1 MKNKFILTIALAA
14 TALVSSCDMDKE
26 PYNAL
31 PDATA
36 LQTPTNFESA
46 RVGLY
51 SAMKASTAGS
61 FYNAP
66 EIQADCFN
74 AVTGFSNTYGDMYRW
89 DFDAQSSTFET
100 IYGNLQALIS
110 RANFIIDSYDMVA
123 DINNKNI
130 FDADGLKATKEVKG
144 DAFWM
149 RAYAIFSLS
158 QYFCQD
164 YEESTASNPNTG
176 VSYTLHY
183 DPSEDASTYPG
194 RETLA
199 ATYKQVLNDL
209 DSAAVYVTTAGKKN
223 SPYVT
228 VDAITA
234 LRARV
239 ALAMDDYDLAF
250 QEAQLLIHSDS
261 YSLASDQTELQNLWQ
276 TSATIQGANAGGSE
290 AIMVLNAT
298 SSNELPAQTGT
309 YYLPYNAGSVPDYI
323 PTQAFMDL
331 YSDYDYRKAVYFTKV
346 DITTNTGGVGSVY
359 ALNKYPDQ
367 GILYRRYRQ
376 ESARFATEPRVFRIA
391 EMYLIAAEASAMSG
405 DLGTA
410 AYYLDELE
418 RKRIAGH
425 TDKHFA
431 NQEAFMQEL
440 RNERAREM
448 VAEGSRLFDLKRWH
462 LGVQRG
468 NTQQRDLCLLPGAN
482 TTDLNMPSNSNRL
495 VWPIP
500 KHEKDVN
507 PNIQQNPGY

>member
-1 MKNKFILTIALAA
+1 MKNKIILTIALAA

-31 PDATA
+31 VDTDA
-36 LQTPTNFESA
+36 LKTPTNFESA

-89 DFDAQSSTFET
+89 DFDAQSGTFET
-100 IYGNLQALIS
+100 IYGNFQTLIS
-110 RANFIIDSYDMVA
+110 RANFIIDGYNKA
-123 DINNKNI
+123 DINNENLFNK
-130 FDADGLKATKEVKG
+130 DDLAATKTVKG

-149 RAYAIFSLS
+149 RAYAIFGLS

-164 YEESTASNPNTG
+164 YEASTASNPNTG

-183 DPSEDASTYPG
+183 NPSEDAASYPA
-194 RETLA
+194 RETLKQ
-199 ATYKQVLNDL
+199 TYQQVLDDL
-209 DSAAVYVTTAGKKN
+209 DSASVYITTVGEKN
-223 SPYVT
+223 SAYVT

-239 ALAMDDYDLAF
+239 ALAMDDYDLAI
-250 QEAQLLIHSDS
+250 QESELLINSGT
-261 YSLASDQTELQNLWQ
+261 YSLASNATELRYLWQ
-276 TSATIQGANAGGSE
+276 TSASLQGANAGGTE
-290 AIMVLNAT
+290 AIMVLAT
-298 SSNELPAQTGT
+298 TSVNELPAQTGE
-309 YYLPYNAGSVPDYI
+309 YYQPYNAGAVPDYI

-331 YSDYDYRKAVYFTKV
+331 YSDQDYRKDIYFNKV
-346 DITTNTGGVGSVY
+346 DIATNTGGVGSVY
-359 ALNKYPDQ
+359 ALNKYPDV
-367 GILYRRYRQ
+367 GILYREYRQ
-376 ESARFATEPRVFRIA
+376 EAARFATEPRVFRIA
-391 EMYLIAAEASAMSG
+391 EMYLIAAEAYAMKG
-405 DLGTA
+405 DLNSA
-410 AYYLDELE
+410 ADYLNELE
-418 RKRIAGH
+418 SSRIAGY
-425 TDKHFA
+425 TPQNFA
-431 NQEAFMQEL
+431 SKDTFMAEL

-462 LGVQRG
+462 MGVKRG
-468 NTQQRDLCLLPGAN
+468 EAQQRDLCLLPGAN
-482 TTDLNMPSNSNRL
+482 TTDLDMPSNSNRM

-507 PNIQQNPGY
+507 GNIQQNPGY

>member
-31 PDATA
+31 PDADA
-36 LQTPTNFESA
+36 LQQPSNFESA

-100 IYGNLQALIS
+100 IYGNLQTLIS
-110 RANFIIDSYDMVA
+110 RANFIIDSYDFVA

-130 FDADGLKATKEVKG
+130 FDAEGLKATKEVKG

-164 YEESTASNPNTG
+164 YEASTASNPNTG

-183 DPSEDASTYPG
+183 NPSEDASTYPG
-194 RETLA
+194 RETLE

-209 DSAAVYVTTAGKKN
+209 DSAAVYITNAGVSN

-250 QEAQLLIHSDS
+250 QEAGLLINSGS
-261 YSLASDQTELQNLWQ
+261 YSLANGQSELQKLWQ
-276 TSATIQGANAGGSE
+276 NSAANSGDE
-290 AIMVLNAT
+290 AIMVLNTT
-298 SSNELPAQTGT
+298 SVNEFPAQTGM
-309 YYLPYNAGSVPDYI
+309 YYLPYNSGSVPDYI

-331 YSDYDYRKAVYFTKV
+331 YSDDDYRKAVYFTKV

-367 GILYRRYRQ
+367 GYLYRATRQ
-376 ESARFATEPRVFRIA
+376 ETARFATEPRVFRIA

-405 DLGTA
+405 DLNTA
-410 AYYLDELE
+410 SYYLGELE
-418 RKRIAGH
+418 MRRIGSYAPK
-425 TDKHFA
+425 TFA

-468 NTQQRDLCLLPGAN
+468 ETQQRDLCLLPGAN

>member
-26 PYNAL
+26 PYNSL
-31 PDATA
+31 PDTNA
-36 LQTPTNFESA
+36 LQIPANFESA

-74 AVTGFSNTYGDMYRW
+74 AVTGFSNTLGDMYRW
-89 DFDAQSSTFET
+89 DFDAQSTTFET

-110 RANFIIDSYDMVA
+110 RANFIIDGYDKA
-123 DINNKNI
+123 DIYNENL
-130 FDADGLKATKEVKG
+130 FDAEGLAATKEVKG

-164 YEESTASNPNTG
+164 YEASTASNPNTG

-183 DPSEDASTYPG
+183 NPSENASTYPG
-194 RETLA
+194 RETLQK
-199 ATYKQVLNDL
+199 TYQQVLDDL
-209 DSAAVYVTTAGKKN
+209 DSAAVYVTETGVKN

-239 ALAMDDYDLAF
+239 ALAMDNYDLAI
-250 QEAQLLIHSDS
+250 QEAELLINSGS
-261 YSLASDQTELQNLWQ
+261 YALASNQTELQYLWQ
-276 TSATIQGANAGGSE
+276 TSATIQGSAAGGNE

-298 SSNELPAQTGT
+298 SSNEFPAQTGMR
-309 YYLPYNAGSVPDYI
+309 YLPYSAGSVPDYI

-331 YSDYDYRKAVYFTKV
+331 YSDNDYRKAVYFTKV

-359 ALNKYPDQ
+359 ALNKYPDVS
-367 GILYRRYRQ
+367 ILYRRYRV
-376 ESARFATEPRVFRIA
+376 EAARFATEPRVFRIA
-391 EMYLIAAEASAMSG
+391 EMYLIAAEAYAMSG
-405 DLGTA
+405 DDNTA
-410 AYYLDELE
+410 ADYLNELE
-418 RKRIAGH
+418 GNRIAGY
-425 TDKHFA
+425 TVKHFA
-431 NQEAFMQEL
+431 NHEAFMQEL

-462 LGVQRG
+462 MGVQRG
-468 NTQQRDLCLLPGAN
+468 ETQQRDLCLLPGAN